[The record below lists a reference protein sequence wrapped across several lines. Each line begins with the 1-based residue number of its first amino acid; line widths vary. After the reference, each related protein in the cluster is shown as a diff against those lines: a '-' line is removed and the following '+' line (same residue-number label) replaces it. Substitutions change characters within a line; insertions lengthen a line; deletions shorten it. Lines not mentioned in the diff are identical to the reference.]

1 MIEEFCCK
9 SKEEILGDLTN
20 YHSQNHSS
28 QASQQSGSWNKE
40 INDMQR
46 ILHDKKGQIIF
57 EYNIPRLGKYIDI
70 VLLING
76 IIFVVEYKS
85 WSQNY
90 EKQAL
95 RQTTG
100 YALSLKYYHSRSND
114 NWIVPILVA
123 TDAETIDKKEEYEKF
138 KEDRVYKV
146 IKCNSSNLGSTIDY
160 FLSRIPYNGDRE
172 WEKEWEKGIFKVSP
186 SIISAIRDIWGRNK
200 VKDFKKG
207 EADETTRLA
216 AIDYI
221 EKTVLNETKER
232 NDGKKKSIVFV
243 TGVPGA
249 GKTLVGLHLSVDL
262 QNEGASMLSGNG
274 PLVNVLRTALRR
286 DYQKY
291 KKIGKLINN
300 DDDEEDDKKD
310 SSIDAIIMDAYGFK
324 KEILNE
330 NNGRFEYLGEGRY
343 SPRSG
348 VEPCAQ
354 HIIIFDEAQR
364 AWNQE
369 KMIRPGQTGKKYW
382 QEKEFPFSEPGL
394 LLWDMDQSEWG
405 VFVCLVGGGQEIH
418 VGEAG
423 ISEWLKALVGMKN
436 WHIYMSDKFHGD
448 LYDSKEEDG
457 KTVDEYRKIFE
468 NEDRLHL
475 DDSLYLEAGQRSIR
489 TENVSKFVE
498 ELLNCNQDEARNLY
512 NEINK
517 KGFKIF
523 LTRDLDMA
531 RKKLRELRI
540 EIANGE
546 YQFDSNTKEV
556 RDDMDDIRIGMLMSS
571 KAARMRP
578 LGYDIKKESQY
589 KDKVAN
595 WFLDDSNNVNS
606 SNFLEIAL
614 NEFFVQGLELDVTTV
629 MWDADFRY
637 NKEKNDWDYYEF
649 NDRYWSPV
657 IKKEQELKRFYM
669 KNAYR
674 VLLTRARR
682 HMVIFVP
689 GGSQVDAT
697 RAPEI
702 YDSTYQ
708 YLKDIELEEI

>member
-1 MIEEFCCK
+1 
-9 SKEEILGDLTN
+9 
-20 YHSQNHSS
+20 
-28 QASQQSGSWNKE
+28 
-40 INDMQR
+40 
-46 ILHDKKGQIIF
+46 
-57 EYNIPRLGKYIDI
+57 
-70 VLLING
+70 
-76 IIFVVEYKS
+76 
-85 WSQNY
+85 
-90 EKQAL
+90 
-95 RQTTG
+95 
-100 YALSLKYYHSRSND
+100 
-114 NWIVPILVA
+114 
-123 TDAETIDKKEEYEKF
+123 
-138 KEDRVYKV
+138 
-146 IKCNSSNLGSTIDY
+146 
-160 FLSRIPYNGDRE
+160 
-172 WEKEWEKGIFKVSP
+172 
-186 SIISAIRDIWGRNK
+186 
-200 VKDFKKG
+200 
-207 EADETTRLA
+207 
-216 AIDYI
+216 
-221 EKTVLNETKER
+221 
-232 NDGKKKSIVFV
+232 
-243 TGVPGA
+243 
-249 GKTLVGLHLSVDL
+249 
-262 QNEGASMLSGNG
+262 
-274 PLVNVLRTALRR
+274 
-286 DYQKY
+286 
-291 KKIGKLINN
+291 
-300 DDDEEDDKKD
+300 
-310 SSIDAIIMDAYGFK
+310 
-324 KEILNE
+324 
-330 NNGRFEYLGEGRY
+330 
-343 SPRSG
+343 
-348 VEPCAQ
+348 
-354 HIIIFDEAQR
+354 
-364 AWNQE
+364 
-369 KMIRPGQTGKKYW
+369 
-382 QEKEFPFSEPGL
+382 
-394 LLWDMDQSEWG
+394 
-405 VFVCLVGGGQEIH
+405 
-418 VGEAG
+418 
-423 ISEWLKALVGMKN
+423 
-436 WHIYMSDKFHGD
+436 MSDKFHGD

-468 NEDRLHL
+468 NEGRLHL

-489 TENVSKFVE
+489 TENVSEFVE
-498 ELLNCNQDEARNLY
+498 KLLSCNQDEARNLY

-531 RKKLRELRI
+531 RNKLRELRI
-540 EIANGE
+540 EVANGE

-614 NEFFVQGLELDVTTV
+614 NEFFVQGLELDVATV

-689 GGSQVDAT
+689 VGSQVDTT